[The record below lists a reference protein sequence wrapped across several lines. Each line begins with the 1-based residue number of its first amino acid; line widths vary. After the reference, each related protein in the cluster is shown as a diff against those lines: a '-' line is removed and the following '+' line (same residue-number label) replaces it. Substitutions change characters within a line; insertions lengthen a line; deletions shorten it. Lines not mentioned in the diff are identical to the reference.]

1 MKKAIMQNTKVPFTY
16 GKVVSSDR
24 FTNREE
30 ELDRLLKNLKSGIN
44 TIIISPR
51 RWGKSSLVQKAFED
65 LKNEKK
71 IKLVHID
78 LFSIN
83 SQEEFLHKFAS
94 EVIKSS
100 ASKLKEWINISK
112 EFFKTL
118 IPKFQFSTDADTEF
132 NIIFEYESIKK
143 DPSEILNLPE
153 KIAKKKKVK
162 FIIAIDEFQNL
173 ANYEHFQKIEKNL
186 RAEWQNHNHV
196 TYCLYGSK
204 NHMMTDIFNNPSKPF
219 YRFGDIML
227 LPKIKKEKWIRFITK
242 AFISSNKVISNENAE
257 KITDLMKNHSW
268 YVQQLSHYTWNRTN
282 KEAGIKVVQSALTE
296 LINGNSPLYERE
308 IEICSKTQINLIK
321 AIVKEKKHLSSV
333 KVMKDFKLG
342 TSNNVS
348 KNIKRLRKN
357 GIIEKAETKYE
368 LLDPAFE
375 IWFKRQFFNVKLDNY
390 FK

>member
-1 MKKAIMQNTKVPFTY
+1 MQNIKAPFTY
-16 GKVVSSDR
+16 GKVVSSDK

-30 ELDRLLKNLKSGIN
+30 ELNKLLRNLKSGIN

-51 RWGKSSLVQKAFED
+51 RWGKSSLVKKAFEE
-65 LKNEKK
+65 LKSEKK
-71 IKLVHID
+71 IRLVQID

-112 EFFKTL
+112 DFFKTL

-132 NIIFEYESIKK
+132 NIIFDYESIKK

-153 KIAKKKKVK
+153 KIAEKKKVK

-173 ANYEHFQKIEKNL
+173 ASYEDFQKIEKRL

-204 NHMMTDIFNNPSKPF
+204 NHMMSDIFNNPSKPF

-227 LPKIKKEKWIRFITK
+227 LPKIKKENWIRFITK
-242 AFISSNKVISNENAE
+242 AFTSSNKVISNENAE
-257 KITDLMKNHSW
+257 IITDLMKNHSW
-268 YVQQLSHYTWNRTN
+268 YVQQLSHYTWNRTK
-282 KEAGIKVVQSALTE
+282 KEAEIKNVQSALTE

-308 IEICSKTQINLIK
+308 VEICSKTQINLIK

-357 GIIEKAETKYE
+357 GIIEKVENKYE

-375 IWFKRQFFNVKLDNY
+375 IWFKRQFFNVKLDTY